1 MIIQPLM
8 RYVLREFTF
17 DFVGARGYATMF
29 SAVLIVG
36 SLLSLGTL
44 GLNFGID
51 FAGGVLIEARAPQA
65 VELAPIRAKVNDLD
79 LGDVSISTIG
89 NEGRDITIRV
99 QRQEG
104 GDAAQSEALNK
115 VQAALGDG
123 YEIRRTEVVGPK
135 VGGELVVKGAM
146 AIALALIGIAIY
158 VWIRF
163 EWQYA
168 LGALLSLT
176 HDVISILGIFSLF
189 QIQFDLNSVAAIL
202 TITGIS
208 INDTVVVYDRVREML
223 RKYKKLPLPD
233 LLNLAIN
240 KVLART
246 LVTNVT
252 VLLGVLAL
260 LFGGGDVLWGFSLA
274 LLWGVLIGSYSTVY
288 AALPILVYFDLRPDD
303 MMTAKRPAGQVPEYE
318 RAPNTP

>member
-17 DFVGARGYATMF
+17 DFISARIYATIF

-36 SLLSLGTL
+36 SLVSMATL
-44 GLNFGID
+44 GFNYGID
-51 FAGGVLIEARAPQA
+51 FAGGVLLEVRSERQ
-65 VELAPIRAKVNDLD
+65 VDLAPLREKLNQLE
-79 LGDVSISTIG
+79 LGDVSITTFG
-89 NEGRDITIRV
+89 TEGRDVSIRV

-104 GDAAQSEALNK
+104 DETAQNAALRRIQE
-115 VQAALGDG
+115 ALGDG

-135 VGGELVVKGAM
+135 VGGELVIKGAM

-176 HDVISILGIFSLF
+176 HDVISILGVFSLF
-189 QIQFDLNSVAAIL
+189 QIQFDLNAVAAIL

-246 LVTNVT
+246 MVTNVT

-260 LFGGGDVLWGFSLA
+260 LFGGGDVLWSFSLA
-274 LLWGVLIGSYSTVY
+274 LLWGVVVGSYSTVY

-303 MMTAKRPAGQVPEYE
+303 ALAARRPPGQVPEYE
-318 RAPNTP
+318 RAGSAG